1 MNLEKLMI
9 SKSSMY
15 MVLAITCIVLLIPL
29 TAMLFSNEVN
39 WGIGDFLVAGG
50 LLFLFGYVYQVLTQG
65 SVNVIKNI
73 IIGVIVFGA
82 LSFIWV
88 NLI

>member
-50 LLFLFGYVYQVLTQG
+50 FLFLFGYVYKVLTQG
-65 SVNVIKNI
+65 SVKIIKNI
-73 IIGVIVFGA
+73 IIRVIVLGA